1 MEGNDTILRGD
12 IASSNKIACDRR
24 IAGNIHSKTANCEST

>member
-12 IASSNKIACDRR
+12 IASSNKIA
-24 IAGNIHSKTANCEST
+24 